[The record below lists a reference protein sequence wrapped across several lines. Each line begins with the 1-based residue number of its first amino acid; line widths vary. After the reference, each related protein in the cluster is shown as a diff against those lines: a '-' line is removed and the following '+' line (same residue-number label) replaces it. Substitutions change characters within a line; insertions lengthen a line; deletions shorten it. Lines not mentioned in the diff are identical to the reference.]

1 MIDLRVTFS
10 EIVFVTTLLSVI
22 FIDHYCSSQICLT
35 ARVSSV
41 SGSCFALGW
50 LVFHPPSDLDKRL
63 GEIFIL
69 IMWSELYF
77 FTFIAVVAEVS
88 LVYFALDL
96 IMTYVFIF

>member
-50 LVFHPPSDLDKRL
+50 LVFHPPSDLDKCL
-63 GEIFIL
+63 GEVFIL
-69 IMWSELYF
+69 IMWSELHFLVDIF
-77 FTFIAVVAEVS
+77 FHFHCRGCGSESCLFRT
-88 LVYFALDL
+88 
-96 IMTYVFIF
+96 

>member
-63 GEIFIL
+63 GEVFNMTMYSNLLFTTVSQIAICYLFHYFI
-69 IMWSELYF
+69 
-77 FTFIAVVAEVS
+77 
-88 LVYFALDL
+88 
-96 IMTYVFIF
+96 